1 MAAEQLLLDT
11 HSLKTILLDLPSLG
25 SQVVRKAPTSY
36 TKIVVKGM
44 TRAEHILKVVMSPHT
59 DQHRFVESYYR
70 MLSDSDLNE
79 FQKVLEMKGLRR
91 SEQSNILEIYRA
103 KMPVSAAAGSTH
115 SDTNQNSA
123 LQTQNSEQESSRIRK
138 LERLIKK
145 RL

>member
-1 MAAEQLLLDT
+1 MFCMVFYLSKGTYTLLSSNEVVVHVSNVAFALLLT
-11 HSLKTILLDLPSLG
+11 VHVCP
-25 SQVVRKAPTSY
+25 Q
-36 TKIVVKGM
+36 
-44 TRAEHILKVVMSPHT
+44 
-59 DQHRFVESYYR
+59 
-70 MLSDSDLNE
+70 
-79 FQKVLEMKGLRR
+79 GLRR